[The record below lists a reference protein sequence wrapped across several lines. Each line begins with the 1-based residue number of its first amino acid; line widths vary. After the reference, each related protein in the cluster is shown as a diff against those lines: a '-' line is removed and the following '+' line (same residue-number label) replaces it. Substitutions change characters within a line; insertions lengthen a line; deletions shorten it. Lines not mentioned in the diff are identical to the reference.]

1 MNSSESNPLASPGRS
16 LTEWVMLQPFPEAPA
31 HTWNHMPHVRG
42 AAEQPLLQTISG
54 TTINDGLPCLYKL
67 LDKSET
73 TWKYLW
79 TNMKTVWQGE
89 SDHGST
95 TRLDAQDISIAHV
108 QCTEWLSVQG
118 GSTPKINKTIEKCLA
133 EWIRSLQYYHTTFT
147 TFTTV
152 KLTLWILQ
160 SPTHLLLLVGL
171 SLSEW
176 CYNRSQKHLHRHGTT
191 CLMLGGLLSNPCY
204 KQSQAPP

>member
-54 TTINDGLPCLYKL
+54 TTINDGLPCVCKL

-73 TWKYLW
+73 TRKYLW
-79 TNMKTVWQGE
+79 TNMKTGRVSQIVVVLPDWTLRTFPLHVCNVLSDWVSRGVPHQKFIKLLKAVWQSE

-95 TRLDAQDISIAHV
+95 TRLDSQDISIAQV

-118 GSTPKINKTIEKCLA
+118 GSTPKIHKTFESCLA
-133 EWIRSLQYYHTTFT
+133 EWIRS
-147 TFTTV
+147 
-152 KLTLWILQ
+152 
-160 SPTHLLLLVGL
+160 
-171 SLSEW
+171 
-176 CYNRSQKHLHRHGTT
+176 R
-191 CLMLGGLLSNPCY
+191 
-204 KQSQAPP
+204 

>member
-1 MNSSESNPLASPGRS
+1 
-16 LTEWVMLQPFPEAPA
+16 MLQPFPEAPA

-73 TWKYLW
+73 TLIKLLR
-79 TNMKTVWQGE
+79 TVCQSE

-95 TRLDAQDISIAHV
+95 TRLDSQDISIAQV

-118 GSTPKINKTIEKCLA
+118 GSTPKI
-133 EWIRSLQYYHTTFT
+133 
-147 TFTTV
+147 
-152 KLTLWILQ
+152 
-160 SPTHLLLLVGL
+160 G
-171 SLSEW
+171 
-176 CYNRSQKHLHRHGTT
+176 
-191 CLMLGGLLSNPCY
+191 
-204 KQSQAPP
+204 

>member
-1 MNSSESNPLASPGRS
+1 MYWVVECPGGFHTKNWLNFWKVSSRVNQITVVLPYYFYYIYYCKINSVNSSESNPLASPGRS

-73 TWKYLW
+73 TLIKLLR
-79 TNMKTVWQGE
+79 TVCQSE

-95 TRLDAQDISIAHV
+95 TRLDSQDISIAHV

-118 GSTPKINKTIEKCLA
+118 GSTPKIDKTFENCLA
-133 EWIRSLQYYHTTFT
+133 GWIRS
-147 TFTTV
+147 
-152 KLTLWILQ
+152 
-160 SPTHLLLLVGL
+160 
-171 SLSEW
+171 
-176 CYNRSQKHLHRHGTT
+176 R
-191 CLMLGGLLSNPCY
+191 
-204 KQSQAPP
+204 

>member
-16 LTEWVMLQPFPEAPA
+16 LTKWVMLQPFPEAPA

-54 TTINDGLPCLYKL
+54 TTINDGLPCVCKL

-73 TWKYLW
+73 TRKYLW

-118 GSTPKINKTIEKCLA
+118 GSTPKIDKTIEKCLA
-133 EWIRSLQYYHTTFT
+133 EWVRSWEYYP
-147 TFTTV
+147 
-152 KLTLWILQ
+152 I
-160 SPTHLLLLVGL
+160 GL
-171 SLSEW
+171 SGHFHCTSAMYWVIE
-176 CYNRSQKHLHRHGTT
+176 CP
-191 CLMLGGLLSNPCY
+191 GGFHTKNS
-204 KQSQAPP
+204 